1 MLLSHCLVLFGVK
14 GVIMKDEAILFVT
27 MGLSAETGG
36 PEVRK
41 VKLYIGRDHFY
52 TGSYLIFS
60 P

>member
-1 MLLSHCLVLFGVK
+1 
-14 GVIMKDEAILFVT
+14 MKDEAILFVT

-41 VKLYIGRDHFY
+41 GKLYIGQDNFY
-52 TGSYLIFS
+52 TGSDLMFS